1 MQIKSLRSEEFLK
14 KHKFFKFLLPQDPE
28 SDLISR
34 YRNKFVLIDGDKG
47 AGKTSLKVALLSI
60 FHQLNKFREHEFIK
74 YKLYELVRR
83 GFFRKS
89 EYKDVDILELNRE
102 LYNKGLPVLEPEDYL
117 NIDIDINNPPHAI
130 YDTDFSALELDKE
143 GNVLAESHDVEFS
156 QIRMP
161 NKKKKFKTFLP
172 YAVIASSEDI
182 DIENNSKADA
192 LDLSK
197 YEWNKKQRHPG
208 YTQLAETQ
216 YGETVAKW
224 QRRNVD
230 VLIYIKKRRDKFK
243 CCFNN
248 KKATVWG
255 ETKHRKCVKSTWEVW
270 LYEGQRIVQKCGFN
284 HLAPLSKAEQRLL
297 ATKPTEELILR
308 SQIKVA
314 KITFKGKIND
324 YYDSSSCE
332 GEFYADFAGFN
343 LEEKISLR
351 PNYTAKD
358 IEQRFQKR
366 NTEPPPEP
374 PNKS

>member
-1 MQIKSLRSEEFLK
+1 MKIKSLRTENFLNN
-14 KHKFFKFLLPQDPE
+14 HKLFYWLLPQDRE

-34 YRNKFVLIDGDKG
+34 FRNKFILIDGDKG

-60 FHQLNKFREHEFIK
+60 FHQLNKYSEHEFIK
-74 YKLYELVRR
+74 FKLYELIKR
-83 GFFRKS
+83 GFFRKA
-89 EYKDVDILELNRE
+89 EFKDVDIMKLNQE
-102 LYNKGLPVLEPEDYL
+102 LYNKGLPTLVPEDYL
-117 NIDIDINNPPHAI
+117 NIDIDVNNPPHAI
-130 YDTDFSALELDKE
+130 YDTDFSALELDKTGSIIE
-143 GNVLAESHDVEFS
+143 ETHDVEFS

-161 NKKKKFKTFLP
+161 DKKKKFKTFLP

-243 CCFNN
+243 WCFYNN
-248 KKATVWG
+248 KQSVWG
-255 ETKHRKCVKSTWEVW
+255 ETKHKRCYKTVWEVW

-284 HLAPLSKAEQRLL
+284 HLAPLSRAEQRIL
-297 ATKPTEELILR
+297 ASKPTEELILR

-314 KITFKGKIND
+314 QIAFKGKIND

-343 LEEKISLR
+343 INERTSLR
-351 PNYTAKD
+351 PDYTAKD
-358 IEQRFQKR
+358 IEKRYQKR
-366 NTEPPPEP
+366 CAEEPT
-374 PNKS
+374 KSTNSG